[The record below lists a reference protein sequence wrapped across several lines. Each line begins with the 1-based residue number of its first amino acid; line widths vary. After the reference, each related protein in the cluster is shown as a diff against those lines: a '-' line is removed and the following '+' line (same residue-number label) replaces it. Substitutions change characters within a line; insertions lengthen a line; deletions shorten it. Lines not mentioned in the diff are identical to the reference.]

1 MSKKGRR
8 LGWMLLAV
16 VLLIFPLYALVA
28 WKSSWKEGLPQAEN
42 MGRYLSHFPSFI
54 QSKESIAWVALLLNI
69 ASNMLTIGAAVG
81 KKTRGRWMS
90 ALLLIVGIPI
100 MLWLAFT
107 LL

>member
-1 MSKKGRR
+1 MSKKAKR
-8 LGWMLLAV
+8 LGWMFLAAI
-16 VLLIFPLYALVA
+16 LLIFPLYALV
-28 WKSSWKEGLPQAEN
+28 SWKASWKDGLSQADN
-42 MGRYLSHFPSFI
+42 MGRYLSHFPKFI

-100 MLWLAFT
+100 MLWLGFT